1 MSAASAAAAA
11 HDVNT
16 SQRRVWI
23 TGASSGLGAAL
34 AREYAADGWHVLLTA
49 RPSPRLEAMAAELG
63 ASSSSYAADVTD
75 AAAVSA
81 TIEAIES
88 AGGLPDLI
96 ILNAGTYRP
105 MSLDSFDATAVADLF
120 AVNVFSVTLALAA
133 LLPGLRRR
141 GAGHIAITGSVAG
154 DIGLPYAGPY
164 SASKAALVRLCQ
176 ALRPELEREGISLSL
191 VEPGFVATPLTAR
204 NDFPMPF
211 LISAE
216 RAARIIHRALDKRRF
231 RIRFPLRMSLT
242 MGFLA
247 ALPEWAS
254 MPLRRRMLRP

>member
-1 MSAASAAAAA
+1 MNA
-11 HDVNT
+11 T
-16 SQRRVWI
+16 PRRVWI

-34 AREYAADGWHVLLTA
+34 AREYAAGGWQVLLSA
-49 RPSPRLEAMAAELG
+49 RPGPRLEAMTAELG
-63 ASSSSYAADVTD
+63 ASACSYAVDVTD
-75 AAAVSA
+75 AAAVTA
-81 TIEAIES
+81 TIAAIES
-88 AGGLPDLI
+88 DGGLPDLV

-120 AVNVFSVTLALAA
+120 AVNVFSVTTALAA

-141 GAGHIAITGSVAG
+141 GTGHIAITGSVAG

-176 ALRPELEREGISLSL
+176 SLRPELEQAGITLSL
-191 VEPGFVATPLTAR
+191 IEPGFVATPLTAK

-216 RAARIIHRALDKRRF
+216 RAARIICRALAKRRF

-254 MPLRRRMLRP
+254 MPLRRRMLLRP